1 MTHPESNPAPT
12 FHARAERSAQGAS
25 SLSSRRGIT
34 VRGRRAALP
43 SLAGGVVALAGVLA
57 SVEATAD
64 APSVKDP
71 KSPYAA
77 RSCKL
82 AQHVANPTGLE
93 ADCRCLDNRNQT
105 GGIDLCKRPYDF
117 AKGGGTIAAGPSFAQ
132 WPNAHI
138 SGGFVDTASNKLIA
152 SVYWSSSSAPK
163 GILVSYDLT
172 TWARTIVSGTTKSAS
187 GEAEVGSGP
196 AFTHVKDV
204 QPGKDGKWYALT
216 HKAQLPE
223 IVRVDPSS
231 GARTLVWAGGNA
243 AFGQCPS
250 GTPTAP
256 SPAARFVQYTAEG
269 FAVNADGSYLLGYA
283 NPTRDGRGIVRI
295 SADGKS
301 CEYVTASGNR
311 QDKLAKGTGDEMRG
325 FVQGFELH
333 EGKIWAFTTGEK
345 KLWTID
351 PATGN
356 RTVLASPPLGER
368 FLSWDAKRKVMW
380 TSGFQNS
387 VTLGAFDPTTKTFM
401 NVFQDCGKGVAW
413 FPLCAEG
420 PIRVNSLNYGL
431 MVVNPKTGTLL
442 LGHDSVGLVELE
454 PETGNSLIRSL

>member
-1 MTHPESNPAPT
+1 V
-12 FHARAERSAQGAS
+12 RSASPSLDGRS
-25 SLSSRRGIT
+25 S
-34 VRGRRAALP
+34 RRAALP
-43 SLAGGVVALAGVLA
+43 ALAGAAIALA
-57 SVEATAD
+57 ALSATAD
-64 APSVKDP
+64 ASAQGLSVKDP

-82 AQHVANPTGLE
+82 TQHIANPTAFE
-93 ADCRCLDNRNQT
+93 ADCRCLDNRGQT
-105 GGIDLCKRPYDF
+105 DGIDHCKRPYDL
-117 AKGGGTIAAGPSFAQ
+117 AKSGGTIASGPSFAL

-138 SGGFVDTASNKLIA
+138 SGGFVDAASNKLIA
-152 SVYWSSSSAPK
+152 SVYWSGSSTPK
-163 GILVSYDLT
+163 GVVVSYDLSN
-172 TWARTIVSGTTKSAS
+172 WSRTIVSGTTKSPA

-216 HKAQLPE
+216 HKPQRPE
-223 IVRVDPSS
+223 IVRVDPST
-231 GARTLVWAGGNA
+231 GARTLVWAGGNTA
-243 AFGQCPS
+243 YGQCPS
-250 GTPTAP
+250 GTPEAA
-256 SPAARFVQYTAEG
+256 SAAARTVQYTAEG
-269 FAVNADGSYLLGYA
+269 FAVDADGSYLLGYA

-301 CEYVTASGNR
+301 CSYVTASGNR
-311 QDKLAKGTGDEMRG
+311 PDKLTKGTGDEMRG

-345 KLWTID
+345 KLWTVD

-356 RTVLASPPLGER
+356 RIVLGSPPLGER

-380 TSGFQNS
+380 TSGFRNS
-387 VTLGAFDPTTKTFM
+387 VTLGAFDPAKSKFM
-401 NVFQDCGKGVAW
+401 NVFQDCAKDVSW

-442 LGHDSVGLVELE
+442 IGHDSVGLVEFE
-454 PETGNSLIRSL
+454 PETGNSVTRSL